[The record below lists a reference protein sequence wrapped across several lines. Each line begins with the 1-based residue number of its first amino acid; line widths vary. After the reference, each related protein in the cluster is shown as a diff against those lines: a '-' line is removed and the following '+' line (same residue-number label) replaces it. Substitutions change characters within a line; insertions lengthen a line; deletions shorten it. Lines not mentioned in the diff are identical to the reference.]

1 MPDFKGHSL
10 SVSDVI
16 VLNQHGKLNAYYVD
30 ACGFKEL
37 PEFARKLEKSGI
49 QFDLPEF
56 ETRKV
61 RNPMI
66 ESVASVRQ
74 RLKEKKRIV
83 AAGVISNGRN
93 HLSKDVKG
101 KDGINPVL
109 SSV

>member
-1 MPDFKGHSL
+1 
-10 SVSDVI
+10 
-16 VLNQHGKLNAYYVD
+16 
-30 ACGFKEL
+30 
-37 PEFARKLEKSGI
+37 
-49 QFDLPEF
+49 
-56 ETRKV
+56 
-61 RNPMI
+61 MI